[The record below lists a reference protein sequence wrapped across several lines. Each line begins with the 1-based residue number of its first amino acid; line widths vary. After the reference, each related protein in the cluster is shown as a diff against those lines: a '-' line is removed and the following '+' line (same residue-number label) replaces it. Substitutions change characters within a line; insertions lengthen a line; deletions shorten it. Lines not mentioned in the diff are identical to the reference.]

1 MKKILLGILILLI
14 TSPAFAEDPTFT
26 NDDLIIYSN
35 EYMNYDENV
44 HLSKDEKEN
53 AYSND
58 KGDVITHGPEESGNQ
73 REGLSGYWTG
83 KGCDVLDFSSNK
95 INYTVHNPD
104 YEISGTITKQTV
116 TVNIKSKWEMPLWV
130 ENFYIVAFFEDGTKQ
145 TKQLQPSPGDS
156 LTSWIQPEAEYS
168 GYATFEG
175 DLPIVSIGCHVVE
188 KTS

>member
-14 TSPAFAEDPTFT
+14 ISPAFAEDTTFT

-35 EYMNYDENV
+35 EYMNYDETT
-44 HLSKDEKEN
+44 HLSQDKKEN
-53 AYSND
+53 AYSD
-58 KGDVITHGPEESGNQ
+58 EKGDVIKHGSEESGDQ

-95 INYTVHNPD
+95 INYAVHNPD
-104 YEISGTITKQTV
+104 YEISGTITRQTV

-130 ENFYIVAFFEDGTKQ
+130 ENYYIVAFFEDGTKQ
-145 TKQLQPSPGDS
+145 TKQLRPAPGDS

-168 GYATFEG
+168 GYVTFEG
-175 DLPIVSIGCHVVE
+175 DSPIVSIGCHVVK